1 MQTYIATLGKIHA
14 DHYYSKSIGVKL
26 DLATFPFEPTYI
38 EKNIVRGLA
47 SCAYENH
54 EEAG

>member
-47 SCAYENH
+47 SCAYGNY